1 MSVEWTNAIQ
11 SAVDYIE
18 EHIADEI
25 TPEDA
30 ANYVY
35 ISPFYFQKGFAML
48 CGFTV
53 AEYIR
58 NRKLALAG
66 AELASTDIKVIDAA
80 VKYGYNSPDSFTKAF
95 TRFHG
100 ISPSSVRKGGAV
112 IKTFAPL
119 KLEIS
124 LKGGYMMNYKIEK
137 KDGFTVIGASREF
150 AYETC
155 KQDIPEFW
163 NEHFAKGKGKYV
175 CGMFGINIDPAMGG
189 STFEYLIAD
198 LYDPSAE
205 VPEGFVTRTIPSF
218 TWAVFSCDGPLPA
231 ALQDVNR
238 KIFSEWL
245 PALKE
250 YEFAAGYCIE
260 MYDDPAKYPDGTND
274 EHYHSEIWIPVKNK

>member
-1 MSVEWTNAIQ
+1 MEWTNAIQ

-18 EHIADEI
+18 EHITDEI
-25 TPEDA
+25 TPEDV
-30 ANYVY
+30 ANYVF

-66 AELASTDIKVIDAA
+66 AELASTDIKVIDVA

-137 KDGFTVIGASREF
+137 KESFTVIGASREF
-150 AYETC
+150 AY
-155 KQDIPEFW
+155 
-163 NEHFAKGKGKYV
+163 
-175 CGMFGINIDPAMGG
+175 
-189 STFEYLIAD
+189 
-198 LYDPSAE
+198 
-205 VPEGFVTRTIPSF
+205 
-218 TWAVFSCDGPLPA
+218 
-231 ALQDVNR
+231 
-238 KIFSEWL
+238 
-245 PALKE
+245 
-250 YEFAAGYCIE
+250 
-260 MYDDPAKYPDGTND
+260 
-274 EHYHSEIWIPVKNK
+274 